1 MRSEW
6 STDHRR
12 AVEELEERLGREI
25 CGVPTED
32 GDPCSQWPVSAT
44 HGRCRQHAETTEGG
58 ADGYS
63 IFGESS
69 SEGGEAPDPASEQGG
84 GRTRSAGFWVA
95 LAMTGIVLGAGI
107 VGGLLYYDVIWIPR
121 SMAMPSATSSPANP
135 DPGEDGKEEEVTVD
149 VDPRNPDFTRIRSLY
164 RQGEVDSVAVAL
176 KDLVEKAPDRTDR
189 ARAMYFQFVLYQN
202 QGAYDEA
209 LQVADRFL
217 ETFEGHERRPEVLF
231 GAGFLCKRH
240 LDRPDRA
247 RQYFRRLENQ
257 YPESAW
263 ARRLSSLS

>member
-1 MRSEW
+1 MRAEW
-6 STDHRR
+6 SPDHRR

-32 GDPCSQWPVSAT
+32 GDPCSQWPVSAA
-44 HGRCRQHAETTEGG
+44 HGRCRQHAETAGDATS
-58 ADGYS
+58 GYS

-69 SEGGEAPDPASEQGG
+69 SEGENDAPAPASEQGG
-84 GRTRSAGFWVA
+84 GTARSAGFWVA

-121 SMAMPSATSSPANP
+121 TMAMPSVSSSPANP
-135 DPGEDGKEEEVTVD
+135 EPKEDEEEEVTVD
-149 VDPRNPDFTRIRSLY
+149 VDLRNPDFTRIRSLY
-164 RQGEVDSVAVAL
+164 RQGEVDRVAVAL
-176 KDLVEKAPDRTDR
+176 KDLVDKAPSRTDR

-202 QGAYDEA
+202 QEAYGRA
-209 LQVADRFL
+209 LEVADRFL
-217 ETFEGHERRPEVLF
+217 ETFEDHERRPEVLF

-247 RQYFRRLENQ
+247 QRYFKQLENR
-257 YPESAW
+257 YPESSW
-263 ARRLSSLS
+263 TRRLSSLS